1 MRAKTIGT
9 NYNGANFLI
18 TQKPDLMSAILT
30 RDIELMELILS
41 YNVVGLFTT
50 VQRTVAR
57 FVSNQENK
65 NWVCV

>member
-18 TQKPDLMSAILT
+18 TQNPDLMLAILT
-30 RDIELMELILS
+30 RDIELMELILC

-50 VQRTVAR
+50 VQRTVQLERIIMAQI
-57 FVSNQENK
+57 F
-65 NWVCV
+65 

>member
-30 RDIELMELILS
+30 RDIELMELIL
-41 YNVVGLFTT
+41 YITW
-50 VQRTVAR
+50 
-57 FVSNQENK
+57 
-65 NWVCV
+65 WVCLQRFKGL